1 MDFTKIATE
10 FGVSVALLM
19 VFLYSTYRAG
29 SWIAL
34 NVVKPLADRHLIFI
48 EKIEKVQ
55 VEQALTLHEIATSKQ
70 KQAELEQQVILQ
82 LKVLHQ
88 VAQKTLDTMMENR
101 ESAVRILQA
110 DHQEILR
117 RLPEQ
122 KG

>member
-10 FGVSVALLM
+10 FGVSVALM
-19 VFLYSTYRAG
+19 VVFLFAAYRAG
-29 SWIAL
+29 SWIAI
-34 NVVKPLADRHLIFI
+34 NVVKPLADRHLVFI
-48 EKIEKVQ
+48 ERIEKVQ
-55 VEQALTLHEIATSKQ
+55 GEQALTLHEIATGKE
-70 KQAELEQQVILQ
+70 KQAELEQQVIMQ

-88 VAQKTLDTMMENR
+88 VAQKTLDTMTENR
-101 ESAVRILQA
+101 ESAVRILRE